1 MSKPLAKQAYGSI
14 IEMIL
19 AGTLKPGDL
28 LQEGKLGDELAMSR
42 TPVREAIKRIEAEGL
57 AVQEGRFLK
66 VRTLTV
72 AEVEEIFYLRRV
84 LERQCA
90 RNAVAIDRGIL
101 DGLESRVLHLQR
113 EGPGEEEEQ
122 RQVDDDF
129 HHALARAAGNQ
140 MMILTIGDLR
150 RRTCMFD
157 HSQVPERFGVSC
169 QEHLDIIQALRAR
182 DGERAAMLMDEHI
195 AHARDAIF
203 GRLSLSNQRT
213 QR

>member
-1 MSKPLAKQAYGSI
+1 MNKPLAKQAYSKI

-19 AGTLKPGDL
+19 AGALTPGDL

-66 VRTLTV
+66 VRTLAT

-90 RNAVAIDRGIL
+90 RHSVTIDPATL
-101 DGLESRVLHLQR
+101 DSLESRTLDLQR

-122 RQVDDDF
+122 RRVDDDF
-129 HHALARAAGNQ
+129 HHAIARASGSQ
-140 MMILTIGDLR
+140 MMVRTISDLR

-157 HSQVPERFGVSC
+157 HSQVPERFPRSC
-169 QEHLDIIQALRAR
+169 QEHLDIIAALRSK
-182 DGERAAMLMDEHI
+182 DGERAAILMDEHV
-195 AHARDAIF
+195 AHARDAIL
-203 GRLSLSNQRT
+203 GRLNHSNQSVKR
-213 QR
+213 

>member
-1 MSKPLAKQAYGSI
+1 MNKPLAKQAYGSI
-14 IEMIL
+14 IDMIL
-19 AGTLKPGDL
+19 AGTLRPGDL

-66 VRTLTV
+66 VRILSA

-90 RNAVAIDRGIL
+90 RNSVGIDAAML
-101 DGLESRVLHLQR
+101 DGLERRVLDLQR
-113 EGPGEEEEQ
+113 DGPGEEEEQ

-129 HHALARAAGNQ
+129 HYALARAAGNQ
-140 MMILTIGDLR
+140 MMIRTIGDLR

-157 HSQVPERFGVSC
+157 HAQVPERFGKSC
-169 QEHLDIIQALRAR
+169 QEHLDIILALRNK
-182 DGERAAMLMDEHI
+182 DGERAATLMDEHI
-195 AHARDAIF
+195 AHARDAIL
-203 GRLSLSNQRT
+203 GRLSLSSLRT
-213 QR
+213 PQ

>member
-1 MSKPLAKQAYGSI
+1 MNKPLAKQAYGKI
-14 IEMIL
+14 IDMIL

-72 AEVEEIFYLRRV
+72 AEVEEIFFLRRV

-90 RNAVAIDRGIL
+90 RNATAIDGHIL
-101 DGLESRVLHLQR
+101 DGLEGRVLDLQR

-122 RQVDDDF
+122 RRVDDDF
-129 HHALARAAGNQ
+129 HSALARAAGSQ
-140 MMILTIGDLR
+140 MMVRTIGDLR

-157 HSQVPERFGVSC
+157 HSQVPERFGKSC
-169 QEHLDIIQALRAR
+169 REHLAIIEALRMK
-182 DGERAAMLMDEHI
+182 DGDRAALLMDEHI
-195 AHARDAIF
+195 AHARDAIL
-203 GRLSLSNQRT
+203 GRLNPQNQGST
-213 QR
+213 L

>member
-1 MSKPLAKQAYGSI
+1 MNKPLAKQAYGSI

-57 AVQEGRFLK
+57 AVQEGRFLR

-84 LERQCA
+84 LERHCA
-90 RNAVAIDRGIL
+90 RNSVTTIPDIL
-101 DGLESRVLHLQR
+101 DGLERRVLNLQHQ
-113 EGPGEEEEQ
+113 GPGEEEEQ

-129 HHALARAAGNQ
+129 HYALARSAGSQ
-140 MMILTIGDLR
+140 MMIRTISDLR

-157 HSQVPERFGVSC
+157 HSQVPERFEKSC
-169 QEHLDIIQALRAR
+169 QEHLGIIQALRR
-182 DGERAAMLMDEHI
+182 KDGERAAVLMDEHI
-195 AHARDAIF
+195 VHARDAILA
-203 GRLSLSNQRT
+203 RLSLSSQRS
-213 QR
+213 

>member
-1 MSKPLAKQAYGSI
+1 
-14 IEMIL
+14 MIL

-90 RNAVAIDRGIL
+90 RNAVTINPDIL
-101 DGLESRVLHLQR
+101 DSLETRVLHLQR

-129 HHALARAAGNQ
+129 HYALARAAGNQ
-140 MMILTIGDLR
+140 MMIRTISDLR

-169 QEHLDIIQALRAR
+169 QEHLDIIHALRTR

-195 AHARDAIF
+195 AHARDAIV

>member
-1 MSKPLAKQAYGSI
+1 MNKPLAKQAYGKI

-19 AGTLKPGDL
+19 AGALKPGDL
-28 LQEGKLGDELAMSR
+28 LQEGKLGEELAMSR

-66 VRTLTV
+66 VRTLTI

-90 RNAVAIDRGIL
+90 RGSVIIAGNIL
-101 DGLESRVLHLQR
+101 DGLERRVLDLQR

-122 RQVDDDF
+122 RRVDDDF
-129 HHALARAAGNQ
+129 HYALARAAGSQ
-140 MMILTIGDLR
+140 MMVRTIADLR

-157 HSQVPERFGVSC
+157 HSQVPERFLKSC
-169 QEHLDIIQALRAR
+169 QEHLDIIQALRAK
-182 DGERAAMLMDEHI
+182 DSERAAMLMDEHI
-195 AHARDAIF
+195 AHARDAIL

>member
-1 MSKPLAKQAYGSI
+1 MNKPLAKQAYGKI

-19 AGTLKPGDL
+19 AGALTPGDL

-66 VRTLTV
+66 VRTLTI

-90 RNAVAIDRGIL
+90 RNSVTIAPDIL
-101 DGLESRVLHLQR
+101 DGLEQRVLDLQR

-129 HHALARAAGNQ
+129 HHALARATGNQ
-140 MMILTIGDLR
+140 MMVRTIGDLR

-157 HSQVPERFGVSC
+157 HSQVPERFLKSC
-169 QEHLDIIQALRAR
+169 QEHLDIIRALRVK
-182 DGERAAMLMDEHI
+182 DGERAAMLMDEHV
-195 AHARDAIF
+195 AHARDAILV
-203 GRLSLSNQRT
+203 RLSLSNQRT

>member
-1 MSKPLAKQAYGSI
+1 
-14 IEMIL
+14 
-19 AGTLKPGDL
+19 
-28 LQEGKLGDELAMSR
+28 
-42 TPVREAIKRIEAEGL
+42 VREAIKRIEAEGL

-66 VRTLTV
+66 VRTLTI

-90 RNAVAIDRGIL
+90 RNSVAIAPDIL
-101 DGLESRVLHLQR
+101 DGLEQRVLDLQR

-129 HHALARAAGNQ
+129 HHALARATGNQ
-140 MMILTIGDLR
+140 MMVRTIGDLR

-157 HSQVPERFGVSC
+157 HSQVPERFLKSC
-169 QEHLDIIQALRAR
+169 QEHLDIIQALRVK
-182 DGERAAMLMDEHI
+182 DGERAAMLMDEHV
-195 AHARDAIF
+195 AHARDAILV
-203 GRLSLSNQRT
+203 RLSLSNQRT

>member
-1 MSKPLAKQAYGSI
+1 MNKPLAKQAYGKI

-19 AGTLKPGDL
+19 AGALTPGDL

-66 VRTLTV
+66 VRTLTI

-90 RNAVAIDRGIL
+90 RNSVTIAPDIL
-101 DGLESRVLHLQR
+101 DGLEQRVLDLQR

-129 HHALARAAGNQ
+129 HHALARATGNQ
-140 MMILTIGDLR
+140 MMVRTIGDLR

-157 HSQVPERFGVSC
+157 HSQVPERFLKSC
-169 QEHLDIIQALRAR
+169 QEHLDIIQALRVK
-182 DGERAAMLMDEHI
+182 DGERAAMLMDEHV
-195 AHARDAIF
+195 AHARDAILV
-203 GRLSLSNQRT
+203 RLSLSNQRT

>member
-19 AGTLKPGDL
+19 SGALTPGDL

-42 TPVREAIKRIEAEGL
+42 TPVREAIKRLEAEGL

-66 VRTLTV
+66 VRTLTI

-90 RNAVAIDRGIL
+90 RQAVTIAPAIL
-101 DGLESRVLHLQR
+101 DGLEQRVLHLQQ

-122 RQVDDDF
+122 RQVDDMF
-129 HHALARAAGNQ
+129 HGAIARVAGNQ
-140 MMILTIGDLR
+140 MLVRTISDLR

-157 HSQVPERFGVSC
+157 HSQVPERFGKSC
-169 QEHLDIIQALRAR
+169 QEHLEIIQALRGG
-182 DGERAAMLMDEHI
+182 DGERAAVLMDDHI
-195 AHARDAIF
+195 VHARDAILARL
-203 GRLSLSNQRT
+203 RLSSQRS
-213 QR
+213 Q